1 LETFH
6 RNISQTYNEIINEFY
21 NIKNSILENKKE
33 LTNAEEQYKESFM
46 YLNELSRNIINTT
59 VFDDAQNKYNECKR
73 LYTYKFQ
80 EMNKLLDIYNKQYI
94 QLQNKLYRNEESELF
109 FQIIFLITLH
119 IFY

>member
-1 LETFH
+1 METFH

-21 NIKNSILENKKE
+21 NITNSILENKQE
-33 LTNAEEQYKESFM
+33 FTNAEQQYKESFM
-46 YLNELSRNIINTT
+46 RLNELYKNITKT
-59 VFDDAQNKYNECKR
+59 AVFDDAQNKYNESKQ